1 MTHANDAANAPHP
14 MAHHCDKLLH
24 RIHELVWQ
32 MVQTGGVVIAIQS
45 QYGYMMA
52 SAASSSSFWTAKQ
65 KQQQPPSTMSL
76 GLQASSSCSLS
87 SNSLTSSPSSC
98 TGDEDEE
105 DDNNEVI
112 GGTCCVMGTPGA
124 NFLSTGSCTMA
135 RITTQSML
143 DQHDKMLV
151 FSLFQYLLA
160 CTIAM
165 TPRQYSHCVWCHHQ
179 SFHHG
184 YGPFS
189 AQVALWIWV
198 WYDVTVQLHA
208 WLQDAM
214 MQHLCSMR
222 LQHPLYACLSPPR
235 KSIAHVLQASAEA
248 AAVPH
253 PVLAVKK
260 DNNEPEDAADSK
272 GRRRGGG
279 WTCQFFGIGWGFL
292 LVRYQCWRWNH
303 NTCMDGCTSCH
314 SLDETFN
321 VNKYET
327 TQWPVLT
334 MDAPCRWCHS
344 HGMHA
349 IIIQLMMGI
358 NFMLVIICYCMSG
371 IVGCTTMIL
380 YMKSIVHRSIYISQD
395 YICISNPVAVAT
407 ALHNDGCYHLLPGW
421 LLSFK

>member
-1 MTHANDAANAPHP
+1 VFVQPNTLSSFGSSCECRLVISIVILVHFISNLQNDVLSHNPGDDDGDGDNYCNCYYYYDNNNTNEEAEAEGELPFYFTWHEIKARAYKGMAHANDAANAPHP

-189 AQVALWIWV
+189 AQVAL
-198 WYDVTVQLHA
+198 
-208 WLQDAM
+208 
-214 MQHLCSMR
+214 
-222 LQHPLYACLSPPR
+222 
-235 KSIAHVLQASAEA
+235 
-248 AAVPH
+248 
-253 PVLAVKK
+253 
-260 DNNEPEDAADSK
+260 
-272 GRRRGGG
+272 
-279 WTCQFFGIGWGFL
+279 
-292 LVRYQCWRWNH
+292 
-303 NTCMDGCTSCH
+303 
-314 SLDETFN
+314 
-321 VNKYET
+321 
-327 TQWPVLT
+327 
-334 MDAPCRWCHS
+334 
-344 HGMHA
+344 
-349 IIIQLMMGI
+349 
-358 NFMLVIICYCMSG
+358 
-371 IVGCTTMIL
+371 
-380 YMKSIVHRSIYISQD
+380 
-395 YICISNPVAVAT
+395 
-407 ALHNDGCYHLLPGW
+407 
-421 LLSFK
+421 